1 MFVND
6 AFGHVLHIVTLLWVQ
21 LAAKHSC
28 VNLYM
33 IAKDGMHA
41 FAYSKHGH
49 AVGSTAIHA
58 SGILWAP
65 VCCMFV
71 TNTAPALPGL
81 V

>member
-1 MFVND
+1 MFFND
-6 AFGHVLHIVTLLWVQ
+6 AFGHVLHIVTLLCVK
-21 LAAKHSC
+21 LARKHSY

-33 IAKDGMHA
+33 IVEDGMHA
-41 FAYSKHGH
+41 FACCRLDR

-65 VCCMFV
+65 VCCMV
-71 TNTAPALPGL
+71 ITDTAPALPGL